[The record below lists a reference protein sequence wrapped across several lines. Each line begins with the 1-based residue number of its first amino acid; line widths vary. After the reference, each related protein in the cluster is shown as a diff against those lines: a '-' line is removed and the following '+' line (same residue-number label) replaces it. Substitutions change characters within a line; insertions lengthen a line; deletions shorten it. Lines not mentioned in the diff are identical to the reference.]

1 MHNDQM
7 DYLGVVLLVAVV
19 AAAFVVIAR
28 RTVGQGRR
36 VRVEC
41 ARQLALAKRAAEAD
55 VNGFGDEVTRLAML
69 AETDPVADDLYILA
83 AALHTRAIEA
93 LAEARQPDDL
103 CRVTE
108 LLEEGRWTVARLAA
122 QAAGQPMP
130 TRRPPC
136 FFNPCHGPSTRN
148 IVWQHRNVPACA
160 ADAARVASGADP
172 YIRTVERDDRRVP
185 YWEGGPAH
193 AGWARGYYSS
203 WRGSRLVADV
213 VTSKV

>member
-28 RTVGQGRR
+28 RSVGQGRR
-36 VRVEC
+36 VRVEQ
-41 ARQLALAKRAAEAD
+41 ARQLSLAKRAAEAD
-55 VNGFGDEVTRLAML
+55 VNGFGDEVARLSFL
-69 AETDPVADDLYILA
+69 AEADPVADDLYDLL
-83 AALHTRAIEA
+83 AALHARALEA

-103 CRVTE
+103 CQVTE
-108 LLEEGRWTVARLAA
+108 LLEEGRWTAARLAA
-122 QAAGQPMP
+122 RAAGLPMP

-136 FFNPCHGPSTRN
+136 FFNPGHGPSIRN
-148 IVWQHRNVPACA
+148 IIWQHRNVPACA
-160 ADAARVASGADP
+160 ADAGRIESGADP

-185 YWEGGPAH
+185 YWEGGPTH

-203 WRGSRLVADV
+203 WRGSRLVADI